1 MHDPQLALARL
12 ISVEEI
18 RDLIFEYT
26 NLLDAGNLEGM
37 AELFAHS
44 AFGNADRVGRL
55 SGELSFGAA
64 SVLQQ
69 YRDFTRIHAD
79 LGTPRTK
86 HFTTNVRVKVAAD
99 NNRATATSYVMVVQE
114 TPRLP
119 LQVILTSRNF
129 DQFERHGDV
138 WRFSQR
144 LISVDQIGDLS
155 EHALRPL

>member
-12 ISVEEI
+12 IAVEEI

-26 NLLDAGNLEGM
+26 NLLDAGDLEGM
-37 AELFAHS
+37 AQLFAHS
-44 AFGNADRVGRL
+44 TFGTADRRGGL
-55 SGELSFGAA
+55 LGELSHGAD

-69 YRDFTRIHAD
+69 YRDFTRIHPD

-86 HFTTNVRVKVAAD
+86 HFTTNVRVQVGAD
-99 NNRATATSYVMVVQE
+99 NNSASATSYVMVVQE

-129 DQFERHGDV
+129 DQFERHDGV

-144 LISVDQIGDLS
+144 LITVDQTGDLS